1 MSELAAGPSAV
12 DVLRVVA
19 ALCLVTGLALLTG
32 MLLRKGIP
40 SRKARALRVV
50 ERLSLGKHTALWL
63 VEADGRRLLI
73 GSADKSLQLLSE
85 FDPSDA
91 PAELPLEAAAVLKPP
106 IAGEIGSFDTAVR
119 AWLGRDDGR
128 NHS

>member
-1 MSELAAGPSAV
+1 MPELAAGPSAA
-12 DVLRVVA
+12 DLLRVVA
-19 ALCLVTGLALLTG
+19 ALCLVIGLALLTG

-63 VEADGRRLLI
+63 IEADGRRLLL
-73 GSADKSLQLLSE
+73 GSADKSLQLLSD
-85 FDPSDA
+85 FDPIDSPEQLPVDA
-91 PAELPLEAAAVLKPP
+91 VAALKPP
-106 IAGEIGSFDTAVR
+106 ISGEIGSFDTAVR